1 MNHKEFSNLPEF
13 RKACKKF
20 NIKPTTRQAS
30 KFIRKTGYLYKTLIQ
45 KRKDVHLPEH
55 ARI

>member
-13 RKACKKF
+13 KRGCKKV

>member
-13 RKACKKF
+13 KRGCQKV
-20 NIKPTTRQAS
+20 NIKPTKRQAS